1 MIVDRKQQMVD
12 SLWQTRKA
20 CADAIRKCEL
30 AEQQAKQAQDTAAH
44 RRQAALADA
53 RQKHAQARQSAE
65 AAWKQMR
72 DLAQQADHILT
83 DLKLT
88 PGPLS
93 SFVPPA
99 GAGLDELARLLYN
112 QRSQA
117 QEALNRLKATATAL
131 KEERRKWWKFW

>member
-1 MIVDRKQQMVD
+1 MVD

-30 AEQQAKQAQDTAAH
+30 AEQQAKQAQDTAA
-44 RRQAALADA
+44 RQRQAALADA

-112 QRSQA
+112 QRSQTR
-117 QEALNRLKATATAL
+117 EALNRLKAIATAL
-131 KEERRKWWKFW
+131 KQERRKWWKFW

>member
-1 MIVDRKQQMVD
+1 MVD
-12 SLWQTRKA
+12 NLWQTRKA
-20 CADAIRKCEL
+20 CADAIRRCEL
-30 AEQQAKQAQDTAAH
+30 AEQQARQAQDAATH

-65 AAWKQMR
+65 AAWKQVR

-88 PGPLS
+88 PGLLMP
-93 SFVPPA
+93 FVPPA
-99 GAGLDELARLLYN
+99 GAGLDELARLLQN

-117 QEALNRLKATATAL
+117 REALNGCKPSPTT
-131 KEERRKWWKFW
+131 